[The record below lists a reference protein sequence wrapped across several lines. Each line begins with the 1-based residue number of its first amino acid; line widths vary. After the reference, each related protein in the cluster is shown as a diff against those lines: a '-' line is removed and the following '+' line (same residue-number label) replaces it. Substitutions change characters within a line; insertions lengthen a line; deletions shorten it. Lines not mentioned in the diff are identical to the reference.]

1 LAKFF
6 KLFMLERSFS
16 LFYYLKQAKNQ
27 KEQRWYV
34 YLRITVDGERREVSI
49 KRQWIPNEW
58 NSRTGRAAEIK
69 EEAIELNRYLDTV
82 SNKVHQIQRNLID
95 EGKQVTAEKIKS
107 ILTGRGEKKHFILEA
122 FQEHNKQM
130 KALVGQ
136 EFAPATLMRYT
147 TACTHLSNYI
157 KWKYEKNDLE
167 IKDLNYEF
175 VSQFVVWLKIER
187 KCGHNAA
194 IKYLGNFKKI
204 VLECMKKG
212 LLTTDPFLGFKSKR
226 KEVIPVALTKEELIR
241 ITNKKFDIE
250 RLDNVRDIF
259 LFSCYTGLAYIDAYQ
274 LRNTDIVTGIDGGRW
289 ITTTRQ
295 KTNSSTR
302 LPLLPPAVAI
312 LNKYQDH
319 PNCVS
324 KGIVLPVL
332 TNQKM
337 NSYLKEIADLCGI
350 RKKLTFH
357 IARHTFATTVTLTNG
372 VPIETVSKMLGHKSL
387 KQTQHYA
394 KIVDLKISEDMNLL
408 KEKLQL
414 A

>member
-1 LAKFF
+1 
-6 KLFMLERSFS
+6 MLEKSFG

-34 YLRITVDGERREVSI
+34 YLRITVDGGRREVSI
-49 KRQWIPNEW
+49 KRQWIPGLW
-58 NSRTGRAAEIK
+58 NSKKGRATEIN
-69 EEAIELNRYLDTV
+69 EEAIELNRYLDTI
-82 SNKVHQIQRNLID
+82 SHKVHQIQRNLVD
-95 EGKQVTAEKIKS
+95 DSKPVTAENIKN

-122 FQEHNKQM
+122 FQDHNRQM
-130 KALVGQ
+130 KALIGK
-136 EFAPATLMRYT
+136 EFAPATLTRYK

-157 KWKYEKNDLE
+157 KWKYQKNDFE
-167 IKDLNYEF
+167 IRDLNYEF
-175 VSQFVVWLKIER
+175 ISQFVFWLKIER
-187 KCGHNAA
+187 KCGHNSS

-204 VLECMKKG
+204 VLECMKRG

-226 KEVIPVALTKEELIR
+226 NEVIPVALTKEELIR
-241 ITNKKFDIE
+241 ITKKKFDIE
-250 RLDNVRDIF
+250 RLSHVRDIF
-259 LFSCYTGLAYIDAYQ
+259 LFSCYTGLAYIDAYK
-274 LRNTDIVTGIDGGRW
+274 LRNTDIVIGIDGGMW

-302 LPLLPPAVAI
+302 LPLLPHAI
-312 LNKYQDH
+312 VILAKYRDH
-319 PNCVS
+319 PTCVS
-324 KGIVLPVL
+324 KGTVLPVL

-350 RKKLTFH
+350 RKNLTFH

-394 KIVDLKISEDMNLL
+394 KIVDLKISEDMNTLRKKL
-408 KEKLQL
+408 KMQL
-414 A
+414 

>member
-1 LAKFF
+1 
-6 KLFMLERSFS
+6 MLEKSFG

-34 YLRITVDGERREVSI
+34 YLRITVDGDRREVSI
-49 KRQWIPNEW
+49 KRQWTPGRW
-58 NSRTGRAAEIK
+58 NSKTGRATEIN
-69 EEAIELNRYLDTV
+69 EEAIELNRYLD
-82 SNKVHQIQRNLID
+82 SIANKVHQIKRNLID
-95 EGKQVTAEKIKS
+95 EGKPVTAENIKN
-107 ILTGRGEKKHFILEA
+107 ILTGKGEKKHFILEA
-122 FQEHNKQM
+122 FQEHNRQM

-136 EFAPATLMRYT
+136 EFAPATLTRYK
-147 TACTHLSNYI
+147 TACTHLSSYI
-157 KWKYEKNDLE
+157 KWKYEKVDFE

-175 VSQFVVWLKIER
+175 ISQFVFWLKSER

-204 VLECMKKG
+204 VLECMKRG
-212 LLTTDPFLGFKSKR
+212 LLNTDPFLGFKSKR
-226 KEVIPVALTKEELIR
+226 NEVIPVALTKEELIR
-241 ITNKKFDIE
+241 ITKKKFDIE
-250 RLDNVRDIF
+250 RLDHVRDIF
-259 LFSCYTGLAYIDAYQ
+259 IFSCYTGLAYIDAYK
-274 LRNTDIVTGIDGGRW
+274 LRKTDIVIGIDSGMW
-289 ITTTRQ
+289 IITTRQ

-302 LPLLPPAVAI
+302 LPLLHPAVAI
-312 LNKYQDH
+312 LTKYQDH
-319 PNCVS
+319 PKCVS
-324 KGIVLPVL
+324 KGTVLPVL
-332 TNQKM
+332 TNQKT

-408 KEKLQL
+408 KEKLRL

>member
-1 LAKFF
+1 MAKFF

-58 NSRTGRAAEIK
+58 NSKTGRAAEIK

-82 SNKVHQIQRNLID
+82 SNKVHRIQRNLID
-95 EGKQVTAEKIKS
+95 EGRQISAEKIKN
-107 ILTGRGEKKHFILEA
+107 ILTGKGEKKHFIIEA

-157 KWKYEKNDLE
+157 KWKYETNDLE

-274 LRNTDIVTGIDGGRW
+274 LHNTDIVTGIDGGRW

-302 LPLLPPAVAI
+302 LPLLPPAVTI
-312 LNKYQDH
+312 LTKYQDH

-324 KGIVLPVL
+324 RGTVLPVL